1 MVVLTEGDAVAEIVA
16 ERGALVS
23 RFDVGGEPLLY
34 LDASTLADPGKN
46 VRGGIPVLFPSPGVI
61 PGGTYSADGREHPMR
76 RHGFARD
83 LAWQVRMRER
93 HQAVL
98 ALGHSEQTLR
108 EFPWH
113 FEARLTVTLER
124 EALRL
129 TFAAEN
135 RDTRPMPLHLGYHP
149 YFHVP
154 QANKAVAGIDA
165 KATRAWDNHTQA
177 AVPYT
182 GMDLTGPEVD
192 LHLLDPTKAGTTL
205 SRGPGLRPVEL
216 SWSPSF
222 KTIVVWTQT
231 GKDFV
236 CVEPWTAPGGALR
249 SGEGLIHV
257 APGDTFTSDFEIRA
271 GRRTE

>member
-1 MVVLTEGDAVAEIVA
+1 MAVRITDGDSVAELVP
-16 ERGALVS
+16 ERGALVT
-23 RFDVGGEPLLY
+23 RFDVAGEPVLY

-61 PGGTYSADGREHPMR
+61 PGGTYAVDGREVSMR

-83 LAWQVRMRER
+83 LAWEVRAHER
-93 HQAVL
+93 SRATL
-98 ALGHSEQTLR
+98 ALASSEQTLR
-108 EFPWH
+108 EFPWR
-113 FEARLTVTLER
+113 FEARLTVTLEGP
-124 EALRL
+124 ALRL

-154 QANKAVAGIDA
+154 QANKAATRLDA
-165 KATRAWDNHTQA
+165 QATRAWDNRAQA

-182 GMDLTGPEVD
+182 GLDLTGPEVD
-192 LHLLDPTKAGTTL
+192 LHLLDPSRPGTTL
-205 SRGPGLRPVEL
+205 TRGPGQRPVEL

-222 KTIVVWTQT
+222 QTLVVWTLA
-231 GKDFV
+231 GRDFV

-249 SGEGLIHV
+249 TGEGLLHV
-257 APGDTFTSDFEIRA
+257 APGDTFSSDFEIRA
-271 GRRTE
+271 GAR